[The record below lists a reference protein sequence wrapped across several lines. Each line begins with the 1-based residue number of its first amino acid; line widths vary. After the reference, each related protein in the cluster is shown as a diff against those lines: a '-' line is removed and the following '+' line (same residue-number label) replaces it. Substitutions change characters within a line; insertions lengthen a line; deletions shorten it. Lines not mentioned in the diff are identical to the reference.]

1 MRYVC
6 DEPGGKT
13 WFRIETEAEAVAESE
28 TMRHAVEKYFRKEQ
42 DKATQ
47 SFRPISKVY
56 FEQEIGLKA
65 HIQREMPLFLT
76 LRDMDGT
83 PLATAM
89 LPPGG
94 RDDRSFRPIIVG
106 AGNADPYPN
115 QGDAIRALGHRTLRV
130 ITHLRTRPLLSLPA
144 RLRSSAGKAGLIR
157 RNLAPRCWRPGL
169 LSGAELSGV
178 LSDAERI
185 PAAAERARGT

>member
-6 DEPGGKT
+6 DASGGKT

-28 TMRHAVEKYFRKEQ
+28 IMRHAVEKYFRKEQ
-42 DKATQ
+42 EKAAQ

-76 LRDMDGT
+76 LREDDGT

-89 LPPGG
+89 LAPRG
-94 RDDRSFRPIIVG
+94 RDDRRF
-106 AGNADPYPN
+106 A
-115 QGDAIRALGHRTLRV
+115 
-130 ITHLRTRPLLSLPA
+130 PLMF
-144 RLRSSAGKAGLIR
+144 GK
-157 RNLAPRCWRPGL
+157 
-169 LSGAELSGV
+169 
-178 LSDAERI
+178 
-185 PAAAERARGT
+185 